1 VKPKTS
7 TPAPTRRLRW
17 LGGPEPT
24 RYIPG
29 VPARDLEESDLDR
42 LDWIRS
48 QGNATPVEA
57 DLVASGLYE
66 YDTEPDAADFPR
78 GNDPGPVTPEDPAP
92 DPAEQPATT
101 SEE

>member
-1 VKPKTS
+1 MKTKAK

-24 RYIPG
+24 TYIPG

-48 QGNATPVEA
+48 QGNATPVAE
-57 DLVASGLYE
+57 DLVASGLY
-66 YDTEPDAADFPR
+66 TPHFPR
-78 GNDPGPVTPEDPAP
+78 EKREEPVTPEVPEPSPA
-92 DPAEQPATT
+92 DQPATN